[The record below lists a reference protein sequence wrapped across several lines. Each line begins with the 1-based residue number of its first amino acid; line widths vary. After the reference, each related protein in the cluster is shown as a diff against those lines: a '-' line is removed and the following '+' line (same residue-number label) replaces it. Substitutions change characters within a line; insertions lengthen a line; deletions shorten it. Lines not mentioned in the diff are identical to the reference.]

1 MNKLVYILAAAA
13 SFSYVGA
20 SEAKQDHYERQAW
33 KNTATGAHVPVGP
46 VYEGRNVTTS
56 HRVETLGVEPYIA
69 QQIELNARSSRTT
82 R

>member
-1 MNKLVYILAAAA
+1 MRNFAFILVAAA
-13 SFSYVGA
+13 SVSYVGA
-20 SEAKQDHYERQAW
+20 SEAKQDRRERQAW
-33 KNTATGAHVPVGP
+33 RNTVASEHVPDSLIH
-46 VYEGRNVTTS
+46 EGRNVTTT